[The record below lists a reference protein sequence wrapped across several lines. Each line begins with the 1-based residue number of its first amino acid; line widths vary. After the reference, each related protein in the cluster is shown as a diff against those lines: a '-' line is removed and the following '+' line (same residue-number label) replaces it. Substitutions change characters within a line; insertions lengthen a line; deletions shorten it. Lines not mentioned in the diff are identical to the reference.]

1 MALTQLVRRLS
12 ARTRIRAFVAAVLG
26 YSSHRWSDA
35 LRLEWLWGSADRSVA
50 LNRVVPLALAALQL
64 AVAVPPSAATDGAAP
79 YSFMESATGATLV
92 GGLLIDDAVRYAPLS
107 RPSSPRR
114 LFFSRALA
122 HRVSPSPSVSSQTQR
137 TIGASLSVASRWVG
151 GFLMWRWL
159 QPSQPSLPGRSLRRA
174 IDAAAT
180 KRQTLDSN
188 AEAAWAEGLAA
199 AAVAR
204 TAAEGAAAAAAPLS
218 IGNLP
223 TAPTATAMIAAA
235 PLAEVVEGAE
245 VETETEAGVEEA
257 EPMGV
262 VTTLDVAKA
271 TVGHV
276 VATPTKKKKK
286 KLKVAVERAAGGGGR
301 MLGSVHALAHEMET
315 ARPDDGRY
323 HHSTVHSDSL
333 HDAADEAAA
342 GDEASGVLVEG
353 ELEHKTLVMQR
364 FKKKVLQLH
373 SCGDFYVKGRSGGF
387 LLYEPK
393 SQVRALSLSLSLSLA
408 LLVVQKSTV
417 LPPSLTHPPPSFPSL
432 PFPSPQAGED
442 AALSVVC
449 GADPEFIPIVPNMA
463 PARSSNGRVVH
474 SAMEAGQIGFSTVH
488 AVFAFPVSSSNE
500 YRAKWAAAL
509 VAAGYTGIDEGSFDE
524 SILR

>member
-159 QPSQPSLPGRSLRRA
+159 QPSQPSLPGRSPRRA
-174 IDAAAT
+174 LDAAAT

-235 PLAEVVEGAE
+235 PLAEVAKGAE

-276 VATPTKKKKK
+276 VATSTKKKKK
-286 KLKVAVERAAGGGGR
+286 KQVAVERAAGGGGR
-301 MLGSVHALAHEMET
+301 VLGSVHALAHEMET

-353 ELEHKTLVMQR
+353 ELEHKTLVMR
-364 FKKKVLQLH
+364 CFKKKVLQLH

-408 LLVVQKSTV
+408 LLVVQKSTA
-417 LPPSLTHPPPSFPSL
+417 LPPSLTHPPPSFRSL
-432 PFPSPQAGED
+432 PLPSG
-442 AALSVVC
+442 
-449 GADPEFIPIVPNMA
+449 
-463 PARSSNGRVVH
+463 GR
-474 SAMEAGQIGFSTVH
+474 G
-488 AVFAFPVSSSNE
+488 
-500 YRAKWAAAL
+500 R
-509 VAAGYTGIDEGSFDE
+509 GSQRR
-524 SILR
+524 LRCRP

>member
-1 MALTQLVRRLS
+1 
-12 ARTRIRAFVAAVLG
+12 
-26 YSSHRWSDA
+26 
-35 LRLEWLWGSADRSVA
+35 
-50 LNRVVPLALAALQL
+50 
-64 AVAVPPSAATDGAAP
+64 
-79 YSFMESATGATLV
+79 
-92 GGLLIDDAVRYAPLS
+92 
-107 RPSSPRR
+107 
-114 LFFSRALA
+114 
-122 HRVSPSPSVSSQTQR
+122 
-137 TIGASLSVASRWVG
+137 
-151 GFLMWRWL
+151 MWRWL
-159 QPSQPSLPGRSLRRA
+159 QPSQPSLPGRSPRRA
-174 IDAAAT
+174 LDAAAT

-235 PLAEVVEGAE
+235 RWAE
-245 VETETEAGVEEA
+245 VETETEVGVEEA

-276 VATPTKKKKK
+276 VATSTKKKKK
-286 KLKVAVERAAGGGGR
+286 QVAVERAAGGGGR
-301 MLGSVHALAHEMET
+301 VLGSVHALAHEMET

-323 HHSTVHSDSL
+323 HHSTMHSDSL
-333 HDAADEAAA
+333 RDAADEAAA

-353 ELEHKTLVMQR
+353 ELEHKTLMMRR

-373 SCGDFYVKGRSGGF
+373 SCGDFYVKGRCGGF

-432 PFPSPQAGED
+432 PLPLRRARTRLSASSAVQTLNSFQSCPTWLLLEARTD
-442 AALSVVC
+442 ALST
-449 GADPEFIPIVPNMA
+449 AQWRLAKSASA
-463 PARSSNGRVVH
+463 PFTPSLRS
-474 SAMEAGQIGFSTVH
+474 Q
-488 AVFAFPVSSSNE
+488 
-500 YRAKWAAAL
+500 
-509 VAAGYTGIDEGSFDE
+509 
-524 SILR
+524 